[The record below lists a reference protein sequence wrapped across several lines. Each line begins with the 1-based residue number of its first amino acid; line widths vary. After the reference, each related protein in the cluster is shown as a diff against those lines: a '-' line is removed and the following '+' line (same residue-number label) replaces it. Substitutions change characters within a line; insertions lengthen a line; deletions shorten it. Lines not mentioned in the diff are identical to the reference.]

1 VRIDFPTLEERLVE
15 GMRGGQGSARMKQ
28 FADPDNRVL
37 WIALAPGASIGGH
50 RHETSSE
57 TVYVLSGRGTV
68 TTETGEEQV
77 APGDCHYCPKGAWH
91 SLANTGDGDL
101 EIFAVIP
108 EHGR

>member
-1 VRIDFPTLEERLVE
+1 MKIDFSALEERLVP
-15 GMRGGQGSARMKQ
+15 GMRGGRGSARIKQ

-50 RHETSSE
+50 RHDTSSE
-57 TVYVLSGRGTV
+57 TVYVLAGSGTV
-68 TTETGEEQV
+68 STETGEEKVQ
-77 APGDCHYCPKGAWH
+77 AGDCHYCPKGAWH
-91 SLANTGDGDL
+91 SLANTGEGDL